1 MLMQRL
7 AGIAYAAVGKIVP
20 DSHNNGCRVEMGRE
34 NDGVLCSGLHQM
46 FRQHAFIRH
55 LR

>member
-1 MLMQRL
+1 
-7 AGIAYAAVGKIVP
+7 
-20 DSHNNGCRVEMGRE
+20 MGRE